1 MLLRLIDK
9 YYDWKERR
17 QCQQVQAI
25 DWEALVQELEPLIQD
40 HSMFLETRVDGF
52 IRIDDYEDLVE
63 KPDIVAIAVAL
74 VREGLE
80 PWDTEQPALEMSET
94 LSKHFGVPLPRLLS
108 RQWEV
113 FVGHYVRVAV

>member
-1 MLLRLIDK
+1 VLLRLIDK